1 MMLRTGI
8 NHNGSHPLWRVRGF
22 TLIELILVM
31 GILSAVV
38 VVSAP
43 SLSRFFY
50 GQALGDEVRRFLTL
64 TEYAKSQAVSTGIP
78 YMLWIEPATGSYG
91 LQKESGF
98 EIETNTDEHDY
109 PEIGFQVDDEIK
121 IELLP
126 TRTTNNGMV
135 YIYFK
140 PDGTIDQQDIQL
152 IRFTRDE
159 KDTRYIERAPFGMR
173 FQITDEENVLSS
185 TIYE

>member
-1 MMLRTGI
+1 
-8 NHNGSHPLWRVRGF
+8 
-22 TLIELILVM
+22 M

-50 GQALGDEVRRFLTL
+50 GQELSDEVRRFLTL

-78 YMLWIEPATGSYG
+78 YMLWIESSTGSYG
-91 LQKESGF
+91 LQKEGGF
-98 EIETNTDEHDY
+98 QIETKGDEHDY

-126 TRTTNNGMV
+126 TTTTNNGIAYM
-135 YIYFK
+135 YFK

-152 IRFTRDE
+152 IRFTRNEE
-159 KDTRYIERAPFGMR
+159 KIRYIERAPFGMR

-185 TIYE
+185 AVYE